1 MTRRGEAADGSVP
14 LAPGEH
20 AALFLHP
27 EPGAE
32 YGDGLLRLLSG
43 QLPDPSTLA
52 PGSWVA
58 LGAGP
63 AASRRLFGLIAGRRR
78 AGVPLAVRCT
88 ALLARGYTDIQADD
102 SGVAFGRVPR

>member
-1 MTRRGEAADGSVP
+1 MTRREVGTDGSVP

-27 EPGAE
+27 EPGANH
-32 YGDGLLRLLSG
+32 GDGLLRVLSA

-63 AASRRLFGLIAGRRR
+63 TASRRLFGLIGGRPRPS
-78 AGVPLAVRCT
+78 VSLAVRCT
-88 ALLARGYTDIQADD
+88 ALLARGYTDIRADD